1 MEMKSQKDSRL
12 FSKYIAY
19 FHLIQEKYHIYIHA
33 LKMMHVVK
41 LHF

>member
-1 MEMKSQKDSRL
+1 MEMKSQKDSK
-12 FSKYIAY
+12 FIAY